1 MNRLRFPN
9 QNEFRRV
16 VSSRHF
22 RSTFFLSLIICTV
35 LYALIGVA
43 LVNQTSSAISED
55 AEKMAD
61 AVCTDMQSS
70 LNSIQSNAVFMGSL
84 TSVQNAASM
93 ENPELWD
100 YLEVSSDLSAIS
112 SSLDYESV
120 DIFFLRSRRVYMSRV
135 GMYDFTDYPGQ
146 DLIQLMENDAI
157 MGSRWIPEREYNRY
171 YGENYPIQVA
181 TYVLRLPTSA
191 ASGTA
196 YIAIHL
202 SHRTIGQIVNATR
215 KKSDYGILLSYQG
228 VPIYSTEENFK
239 GGGNFFEDA
248 SAYAARHGFLD
259 VCSGDGTD
267 VQCAVLVPKSVLWE
281 GIRPYLPAAAG
292 ILAAIFLFSAIC
304 AYLYSVALLHPVDRL
319 VRKAGSLVINPGNE
333 YDQLNSAFD
342 RLSDEVSRI
351 QRQMQKDLP
360 LVRDQIILTLLG
372 NYTEVPQ
379 DYSEQ
384 GISFPF
390 DSFAVISASLP
401 ERVNEPGNT
410 LREPLKMIVRRHSL
424 EKLAPLGRVYS
435 AFGESQNV
443 LFLINMDYTPGIKK
457 ELQRLCGE
465 LSRELREAIAMPVLL
480 SAGIGPK
487 GVRVP
492 YQAYLQARRAMP
504 FLDEEETVGLSGP
517 GEYALPVDPSLIRGL
532 AQCVLDRDAPA
543 LRERLSQCFDALT
556 PGPED
561 AVQLRRFSQLIL
573 CHVQARLFEMDIPSQ
588 TAPFTAAMKKLDSA
602 PSCDACLSIL
612 LGWCSAQIDAGS
624 ALPEKSHQY
633 VREAIAFIERHY
645 GENISVPQIA
655 QQVAVN
661 PVYLNK
667 LFKLATGK
675 TISEYLN
682 YYRIEMGKELL
693 LREDAT
699 VNAVASGLGYNDVRS
714 FIRFFKKFTGVTP
727 KDFRRQNLPE
737 TGANSTDDGKD
748 SD

>member
-1 MNRLRFPN
+1 MKRFSLPHK
-9 QNEFRRV
+9 NEFRRIL
-16 VSSRHF
+16 SSRHF
-22 RSTFFLSLIICTV
+22 RSALCLSLIICTL
-35 LYALIGVA
+35 LYFLIVA
-43 LVNQTSSAISED
+43 FVVRQLSGTMTDKAVGTAN
-55 AEKMAD
+55 
-61 AVCTDMQSS
+61 AVCADMQGTLSA
-70 LNSIQSNAVFMGSL
+70 IQSNAVSISSL
-84 TSVQNAASM
+84 KSVKEIVNLDRPS
-93 ENPELWD
+93 LDD
-100 YLEVSSDLSAIS
+100 YVDVSSDLSAFS
-112 SSLDYESV
+112 STIDYESV
-120 DIFFLRSRRVYMSRV
+120 DIFLLKPRRVYVSRM
-135 GMYDFTDYPGQ
+135 GMYEFSDYPGR
-146 DLIQLMENDAI
+146 DLIALIEENSI
-157 MGSRWIPEREYNRY
+157 MGAKWLVGRNYVRY
-171 YGENYPIQVA
+171 YSEQYPIPVA
-181 TYVLRLPTSA
+181 TYLLRLPIDSSNG
-191 ASGTA
+191 SGF
-196 YIAIHL
+196 IAIHL
-202 SHRTIGQIVNATR
+202 SFETVSRLIEARRQPG
-215 KKSDYGILLSYQG
+215 YGILLSYQG
-228 VPIYSTEENFK
+228 VPIYSTQEDFEST
-239 GGGNFFEDA
+239 GAFFEDA
-248 SAYAARHGFLD
+248 NAYASSHGFLSA
-259 VCSGDGTD
+259 CSGEGTD
-267 VQCAVLVPKSVLWE
+267 VQCAVLVPRSVLWDSLM
-281 GIRPYLPAAAG
+281 PFVPAAVIVYLA
-292 ILAAIFLFSAIC
+292 ILVLSAVG
-304 AYLYSVALLHPVDRL
+304 AYIYSASLLRPVDQL
-319 VRKAGSLVINPGNE
+319 VHKAGSLVIDPGNE

-351 QRQMQKDLP
+351 QRQMQRDLP

-372 NYTEVPQ
+372 NYTEVPE

-543 LRERLSQCFDALT
+543 LRERLSQCFDALAH
-556 PGPED
+556 GPED

-573 CHVQARLFEMDIPSQ
+573 CHVQARLFELDIPSQ

-624 ALPEKSHQY
+624 ALPEKSYQY

-714 FIRFFKKFTGVTP
+714 FIRFFKKFTGLTP

-737 TGANSTDDGKD
+737 TGSNSTDDGKD

>member
-1 MNRLRFPN
+1 MKRFSLPHK
-9 QNEFRRV
+9 NEFRRIL
-16 VSSRHF
+16 SSRHF
-22 RSTFFLSLIICTV
+22 RSALCLSLIICTL
-35 LYALIGVA
+35 LYFLIVA
-43 LVNQTSSAISED
+43 FVVRQLSGTMTD
-55 AEKMAD
+55 K
-61 AVCTDMQSS
+61 AVGTANTVCADMQGTLSA
-70 LNSIQSNAVFMGSL
+70 IQSNAVSISSL
-84 TSVQNAASM
+84 KSVKEIVNLDRPS
-93 ENPELWD
+93 LDD
-100 YLEVSSDLSAIS
+100 YVDVSSDLSAFS
-112 SSLDYESV
+112 STIDYESV
-120 DIFFLRSRRVYMSRV
+120 DIFLLKPRRVYVSRM
-135 GMYDFTDYPGQ
+135 GMYEFSDYPGR
-146 DLIQLMENDAI
+146 DLIALIEENSI
-157 MGSRWIPEREYNRY
+157 MGAKWLVGRNYVRY
-171 YGENYPIQVA
+171 YSEQYPIPVA
-181 TYVLRLPTSA
+181 TYLLRLPIDS
-191 ASGTA
+191 SHGTGF
-196 YIAIHL
+196 IAIHL
-202 SHRTIGQIVNATR
+202 SFETVSRLIEARRQPG
-215 KKSDYGILLSYQG
+215 YGILLSYQG
-228 VPIYSTEENFK
+228 VPIYSTQKDFQST
-239 GGGNFFEDA
+239 GTFFDDA
-248 SAYAARHGFLD
+248 NAYASSHGFLSA
-259 VCSGDGTD
+259 CSGEGTD
-267 VQCAVLVPKSVLWE
+267 VQCAVLVPRSVLWDSLM
-281 GIRPYLPAAAG
+281 PFVPAAVIVYLA
-292 ILAAIFLFSAIC
+292 ILVLSAVG
-304 AYLYSVALLHPVDRL
+304 AYIYSASLLRPVDQL
-319 VRKAGSLVINPGNE
+319 VRKAGSLVIDPGNE

-351 QRQMQKDLP
+351 QRQMQRDLP

-372 NYTEVPQ
+372 NYTEVPE

-573 CHVQARLFEMDIPSQ
+573 YHVQARLFELDIPSQ

-624 ALPEKSHQY
+624 ALPEKSYQY

-714 FIRFFKKFTGVTP
+714 FIRFFKKFTGLTP

-737 TGANSTDDGKD
+737 TGSNSTDDGKD

>member
-1 MNRLRFPN
+1 MKRFSLPHK
-9 QNEFRRV
+9 NEFRRIL
-16 VSSRHF
+16 SSRHF
-22 RSTFFLSLIICTV
+22 RSALCLSLIICTL
-35 LYALIGVA
+35 LYFLIVA
-43 LVNQTSSAISED
+43 FVVRQLSGTMTDKAVGTAN
-55 AEKMAD
+55 
-61 AVCTDMQSS
+61 AVCADMQGTLSA
-70 LNSIQSNAVFMGSL
+70 IQSNAVSISSL
-84 TSVQNAASM
+84 KSVKEIVNLDRPS
-93 ENPELWD
+93 LDD
-100 YLEVSSDLSAIS
+100 YVNVSSDLSAFS
-112 SSLDYESV
+112 STIDYESV
-120 DIFFLRSRRVYMSRV
+120 DIFLLKPRRVYVSRM
-135 GMYDFTDYPGQ
+135 GMYEFSDYPGR
-146 DLIQLMENDAI
+146 DLIALIEENSI
-157 MGSRWIPEREYNRY
+157 MGAKWLVGRNYVRY
-171 YGENYPIQVA
+171 YSEQYPIPVA
-181 TYVLRLPTSA
+181 TYLLRLPIDS
-191 ASGTA
+191 SHGTGF
-196 YIAIHL
+196 IAIHL
-202 SHRTIGQIVNATR
+202 SFETVSRLIEARRQPG
-215 KKSDYGILLSYQG
+215 YGILLSYQG
-228 VPIYSTEENFK
+228 VPIYSTQKDFQST
-239 GGGNFFEDA
+239 GTFFDDA
-248 SAYAARHGFLD
+248 NAYASSHGFLSA
-259 VCSGDGTD
+259 CSGEGTD
-267 VQCAVLVPKSVLWE
+267 VQCAVLVPRSVLWDSLM
-281 GIRPYLPAAAG
+281 PFVPAAVIVYLA
-292 ILAAIFLFSAIC
+292 ILVLSAVG
-304 AYLYSVALLHPVDRL
+304 AYIYSASLLRPVDQL
-319 VRKAGSLVINPGNE
+319 VRKAGSLVIDPGNE

-351 QRQMQKDLP
+351 QRQMQRDLP

-372 NYTEVPQ
+372 NYTEVPE

-573 CHVQARLFEMDIPSQ
+573 YHVQARLFELDIPSQ

-624 ALPEKSHQY
+624 ALPEKSYQY

-714 FIRFFKKFTGVTP
+714 FIRFFKKFTGLTP

-737 TGANSTDDGKD
+737 TGSNSTDDGKD

>member
-1 MNRLRFPN
+1 MKRFSLPHK
-9 QNEFRRV
+9 NEFRRIL
-16 VSSRHF
+16 SSRHF
-22 RSTFFLSLIICTV
+22 RSALCLSLIICTL
-35 LYALIGVA
+35 LYFLIVA
-43 LVNQTSSAISED
+43 FVVRQLSGTMTDKAVGTAN
-55 AEKMAD
+55 
-61 AVCTDMQSS
+61 AVCADMQGTLSA
-70 LNSIQSNAVFMGSL
+70 IQSNAVSISSL
-84 TSVQNAASM
+84 KSVKEIVNLDRPS
-93 ENPELWD
+93 LDD
-100 YLEVSSDLSAIS
+100 YVNVSSDLSAFS
-112 SSLDYESV
+112 STIDYESV
-120 DIFFLRSRRVYMSRV
+120 DIFLLKPRRVYVSRM
-135 GMYDFTDYPGQ
+135 GMYEFSDYPGR
-146 DLIQLMENDAI
+146 DLIALIEENSI
-157 MGSRWIPEREYNRY
+157 MGAKWLVGRNYVRY
-171 YGENYPIQVA
+171 YSEQYPIPVA
-181 TYVLRLPTSA
+181 TYLLRLPIDS
-191 ASGTA
+191 SNGTGF
-196 YIAIHL
+196 IAIHL
-202 SHRTIGQIVNATR
+202 SFETVSRLIEARRQPG
-215 KKSDYGILLSYQG
+215 YGILLSYQG
-228 VPIYSTEENFK
+228 VPIYSTQKDFQST
-239 GGGNFFEDA
+239 GIFFDDA
-248 SAYAARHGFLD
+248 NAYASSHGFLSA
-259 VCSGDGTD
+259 CSGEGTD
-267 VQCAVLVPKSVLWE
+267 VQCAVLVPRSMLWDSLM
-281 GIRPYLPAAAG
+281 PFLPAA
-292 ILAAIFLFSAIC
+292 IIV
-304 AYLYSVALLHPVDRL
+304 YLALLVLSAVGAYIYSASLLRPVDQL
-319 VRKAGSLVINPGNE
+319 VRKAGSLVIDPGNE

-351 QRQMQKDLP
+351 QRQMQRDLP

-372 NYTEVPQ
+372 NYTEVPE

-543 LRERLSQCFDALT
+543 LRERLSQCFDALAH
-556 PGPED
+556 GPED

-573 CHVQARLFEMDIPSQ
+573 CHVQARLFELDIPSQ

-624 ALPEKSHQY
+624 ALPEKSYQY

-714 FIRFFKKFTGVTP
+714 FIRFFKKFTGLTP

-737 TGANSTDDGKD
+737 TGSNSTDDGKD

>member
-1 MNRLRFPN
+1 MKRFSLPHK
-9 QNEFRRV
+9 NEFRRIL
-16 VSSRHF
+16 SSRHF
-22 RSTFFLSLIICTV
+22 RSALCLSLIICTL
-35 LYALIGVA
+35 LYFLIVA
-43 LVNQTSSAISED
+43 FVVRQLSGTMTDKAVGTAN
-55 AEKMAD
+55 
-61 AVCTDMQSS
+61 AVCADMQGTLSA
-70 LNSIQSNAVFMGSL
+70 IQSNAVSISSL
-84 TSVQNAASM
+84 KSVKEIVNLDRPS
-93 ENPELWD
+93 LDD
-100 YLEVSSDLSAIS
+100 YVDVSSDLSAFS
-112 SSLDYESV
+112 STIDYESV
-120 DIFFLRSRRVYMSRV
+120 DIFLLKPRRVYVSRM
-135 GMYDFTDYPGQ
+135 GMYEFSDYPGR
-146 DLIQLMENDAI
+146 DLIALIEENSI
-157 MGSRWIPEREYNRY
+157 MGAKWLVGRNYVRY
-171 YGENYPIQVA
+171 YSEQYPIPVA
-181 TYVLRLPTSA
+181 TYLLRLPIDS
-191 ASGTA
+191 SNGTGF
-196 YIAIHL
+196 IAIHL
-202 SHRTIGQIVNATR
+202 SFETVSRLIEARRQPG
-215 KKSDYGILLSYQG
+215 YGILLSYQG
-228 VPIYSTEENFK
+228 VPIYSTQKDFQST
-239 GGGNFFEDA
+239 GTFFDDA
-248 SAYAARHGFLD
+248 NAYASSHGFLSA
-259 VCSGDGTD
+259 CSGEGTD
-267 VQCAVLVPKSVLWE
+267 VQCAVLVPRSVLWDSLM
-281 GIRPYLPAAAG
+281 PFVPAAVIVYLA
-292 ILAAIFLFSAIC
+292 ILVLSAVG
-304 AYLYSVALLHPVDRL
+304 AYIYSASLLRPVDQL
-319 VRKAGSLVINPGNE
+319 VRKAGSLVIDPGNE

-351 QRQMQKDLP
+351 QRQMQRDLP

-372 NYTEVPQ
+372 NYTEVPE

-543 LRERLSQCFDALT
+543 LRERLSQCFDALAH
-556 PGPED
+556 GPED
-561 AVQLRRFSQLIL
+561 AVQLRRFSLLIL
-573 CHVQARLFEMDIPSQ
+573 CHVQARLFELDIPSQ

-624 ALPEKSHQY
+624 ALPEKSYQY

-714 FIRFFKKFTGVTP
+714 FIRFFKKFTGLTP

-737 TGANSTDDGKD
+737 TGSNSTDDGKD

>member
-1 MNRLRFPN
+1 MKRFSLPHK
-9 QNEFRRV
+9 NEFRRIL
-16 VSSRHF
+16 SSRHF
-22 RSTFFLSLIICTV
+22 RSALCLSLIICTL
-35 LYALIGVA
+35 LYFLIVA
-43 LVNQTSSAISED
+43 FVVRQLSGTMTD
-55 AEKMAD
+55 K
-61 AVCTDMQSS
+61 AVGTANTVCADMQGTLSA
-70 LNSIQSNAVFMGSL
+70 IQSNAVSISSL
-84 TSVQNAASM
+84 KSVKEIVNLDRPS
-93 ENPELWD
+93 LDD
-100 YLEVSSDLSAIS
+100 YVDVSSDLSAFS
-112 SSLDYESV
+112 STIDYESV
-120 DIFFLRSRRVYMSRV
+120 DIFLLKPRRVYVSRM
-135 GMYDFTDYPGQ
+135 GMYEFSDYPGR
-146 DLIQLMENDAI
+146 DLIALIEENSI
-157 MGSRWIPEREYNRY
+157 MGAKWLVGRNYVRY
-171 YGENYPIQVA
+171 YSEQYPIPVA
-181 TYVLRLPTSA
+181 TYLLRLPIDS
-191 ASGTA
+191 SNGTGF
-196 YIAIHL
+196 IAIHL
-202 SHRTIGQIVNATR
+202 SFETVSRLIEARRQPG
-215 KKSDYGILLSYQG
+215 YGILLSYQG
-228 VPIYSTEENFK
+228 VPIYSTQKDFQST
-239 GGGNFFEDA
+239 GTFFDDA
-248 SAYAARHGFLD
+248 NAYASSHGFLSA
-259 VCSGDGTD
+259 CSGEGTD
-267 VQCAVLVPKSVLWE
+267 VQCAVLVPRSVLWDSLM
-281 GIRPYLPAAAG
+281 PFVPAAVIVYLA
-292 ILAAIFLFSAIC
+292 ILVLSAVG
-304 AYLYSVALLHPVDRL
+304 AYIYSASLLRPVDQL
-319 VRKAGSLVINPGNE
+319 VRKAGSLVIDPGNE

-351 QRQMQKDLP
+351 QRQMQRDLP

-372 NYTEVPQ
+372 NYTEVPE

-573 CHVQARLFEMDIPSQ
+573 YHVQARLFELDIPSQ

-624 ALPEKSHQY
+624 ALPEKSYQY

-714 FIRFFKKFTGVTP
+714 FIRFFKKFTGLTP

-737 TGANSTDDGKD
+737 TGSNSTDDGKD

>member
-1 MNRLRFPN
+1 MKRFSLPHK
-9 QNEFRRV
+9 NEFRRIL
-16 VSSRHF
+16 SSRHF
-22 RSTFFLSLIICTV
+22 RSALCLSLIICTL
-35 LYALIGVA
+35 LYFLIVA
-43 LVNQTSSAISED
+43 FVVRQLSGTMTD
-55 AEKMAD
+55 K
-61 AVCTDMQSS
+61 AVGTANTVCADMQGTLSA
-70 LNSIQSNAVFMGSL
+70 IQSNAVSISSL
-84 TSVQNAASM
+84 KSVKEIVNLDRPS
-93 ENPELWD
+93 LDD
-100 YLEVSSDLSAIS
+100 YVDVSSDLSAFS
-112 SSLDYESV
+112 STIDYESV
-120 DIFFLRSRRVYMSRV
+120 DIFLLKPRRVYVSRM
-135 GMYDFTDYPGQ
+135 GMYEFSDYPGR
-146 DLIQLMENDAI
+146 DLIALIEENSI
-157 MGSRWIPEREYNRY
+157 MGAKWLVGRNYVRY
-171 YGENYPIQVA
+171 YSEQYPIPVA
-181 TYVLRLPTSA
+181 TYLLRLPIDS
-191 ASGTA
+191 SNGTGF
-196 YIAIHL
+196 IAIHL
-202 SHRTIGQIVNATR
+202 SFETVSRLIEARRQPG
-215 KKSDYGILLSYQG
+215 YGILLSYQG
-228 VPIYSTEENFK
+228 VPIYSTQKDFQST
-239 GGGNFFEDA
+239 GTFFDDA
-248 SAYAARHGFLD
+248 NAYASSHGFLSA
-259 VCSGDGTD
+259 CSGEGTD
-267 VQCAVLVPKSVLWE
+267 VQCAVLVPRSVLWDSLM
-281 GIRPYLPAAAG
+281 PFVPAAVIVYLT
-292 ILAAIFLFSAIC
+292 ILVLSAVG
-304 AYLYSVALLHPVDRL
+304 AYIYSASLLRPVDQL
-319 VRKAGSLVINPGNE
+319 VRKAGSLVIDPGNE

-351 QRQMQKDLP
+351 QRQMQRDLP

-372 NYTEVPQ
+372 NYTEVPE

-573 CHVQARLFEMDIPSQ
+573 YHVQARLFELDIPSQ

-624 ALPEKSHQY
+624 ALPEKSYQY

-714 FIRFFKKFTGVTP
+714 FIRFFKKFTGLTP

-737 TGANSTDDGKD
+737 TGSNSTDDGKD

>member
-1 MNRLRFPN
+1 MKRFSLPHK
-9 QNEFRRV
+9 NEFRRIL
-16 VSSRHF
+16 SSRHF
-22 RSTFFLSLIICTV
+22 RSALCLSLIICTL
-35 LYALIGVA
+35 LYFLIVA
-43 LVNQTSSAISED
+43 FVVRQLSGTMTD
-55 AEKMAD
+55 K
-61 AVCTDMQSS
+61 AVGTANTVCADMQGTLSA
-70 LNSIQSNAVFMGSL
+70 IQSNAVSISSL
-84 TSVQNAASM
+84 KSVKEIVNLDRPS
-93 ENPELWD
+93 LDD
-100 YLEVSSDLSAIS
+100 YVDVSSDLSAFS
-112 SSLDYESV
+112 STIDYESV
-120 DIFFLRSRRVYMSRV
+120 DIFLLKPRRVYVSRM
-135 GMYDFTDYPGQ
+135 GMYEFSDYPGR
-146 DLIQLMENDAI
+146 DLIALIEENSI
-157 MGSRWIPEREYNRY
+157 MGAKWLVGRNYVRY
-171 YGENYPIQVA
+171 YSEQYPIPVA
-181 TYVLRLPTSA
+181 TYLLRLPIDS
-191 ASGTA
+191 SNGTGF
-196 YIAIHL
+196 IAIHL
-202 SHRTIGQIVNATR
+202 SFETVSRLIEARRQPG
-215 KKSDYGILLSYQG
+215 YGILLSYQG
-228 VPIYSTEENFK
+228 VPIYSTQKDFQST
-239 GGGNFFEDA
+239 GTFFDDA
-248 SAYAARHGFLD
+248 NAYASSHGFLSA
-259 VCSGDGTD
+259 CSGEGTD
-267 VQCAVLVPKSVLWE
+267 VQCAVLVPRSMLWDSLM
-281 GIRPYLPAAAG
+281 PFLPAA
-292 ILAAIFLFSAIC
+292 IIV
-304 AYLYSVALLHPVDRL
+304 YLALLVLSAVGAYIYSASLLRPVDQL
-319 VRKAGSLVINPGNE
+319 VRKAGSLVIDPGNE

-351 QRQMQKDLP
+351 QRQMQRDLP

-372 NYTEVPQ
+372 NYTEVPE

-573 CHVQARLFEMDIPSQ
+573 YHVQARLFELDIPSQ

-624 ALPEKSHQY
+624 ALPEKSYQY

-714 FIRFFKKFTGVTP
+714 FIRFFKKFTGLTP

-737 TGANSTDDGKD
+737 TGSNSTDDGKD

>member
-1 MNRLRFPN
+1 MKRFSLPHK
-9 QNEFRRV
+9 NEFRRIL
-16 VSSRHF
+16 SSRHF
-22 RSTFFLSLIICTV
+22 RSALCLSLIICTL
-35 LYALIGVA
+35 LYFLIVA
-43 LVNQTSSAISED
+43 FVVRQLSGTMTDKAVGTAN
-55 AEKMAD
+55 
-61 AVCTDMQSS
+61 AVCADMQGTLSA
-70 LNSIQSNAVFMGSL
+70 IQSNAVSISSL
-84 TSVQNAASM
+84 KSVKEIVNLDRPS
-93 ENPELWD
+93 LDD
-100 YLEVSSDLSAIS
+100 YVDVSSDLSAFS
-112 SSLDYESV
+112 STIDYESV
-120 DIFFLRSRRVYMSRV
+120 DIFLLKPRRVYVSRM
-135 GMYDFTDYPGQ
+135 GMYEFSDYPGR
-146 DLIQLMENDAI
+146 DLIALIEENSI
-157 MGSRWIPEREYNRY
+157 MGAKWLVGRNYVRY
-171 YGENYPIQVA
+171 YSEQYPIPVA
-181 TYVLRLPTSA
+181 TYLLRLPIDS
-191 ASGTA
+191 SNGTGF
-196 YIAIHL
+196 IAIHL
-202 SHRTIGQIVNATR
+202 SFETVSRLIEARRQPG
-215 KKSDYGILLSYQG
+215 YGILLSYQG
-228 VPIYSTEENFK
+228 VPIYSTQKDFQST
-239 GGGNFFEDA
+239 GIFFDDA
-248 SAYAARHGFLD
+248 NAYASSHGFLSA
-259 VCSGDGTD
+259 CSGEGTD
-267 VQCAVLVPKSVLWE
+267 VQCAVLVPRSMLWDSLM
-281 GIRPYLPAAAG
+281 PFLPAA
-292 ILAAIFLFSAIC
+292 IIV
-304 AYLYSVALLHPVDRL
+304 YLALLVLSAVGAYIYSASLLRPVDQL
-319 VRKAGSLVINPGNE
+319 VRKAGSLVIDPGNE

-351 QRQMQKDLP
+351 QRQMQRDLP

-372 NYTEVPQ
+372 NYTEVPE

-543 LRERLSQCFDALT
+543 LRERLSQCFDALAH
-556 PGPED
+556 GPED

-573 CHVQARLFEMDIPSQ
+573 CHVQARLFELDIPSQ

-624 ALPEKSHQY
+624 ALPEKSYQY

-714 FIRFFKKFTGVTP
+714 FIRFFKKFTGLTP

-737 TGANSTDDGKD
+737 TGSNSTDDGKD

>member
-1 MNRLRFPN
+1 MKRFSLPHK
-9 QNEFRRV
+9 NEFRRIL
-16 VSSRHF
+16 SSRHF
-22 RSTFFLSLIICTV
+22 RSALCLSLIICTL
-35 LYALIGVA
+35 LYFLIVA
-43 LVNQTSSAISED
+43 FVVRQLSGTMTDKAVGTAN
-55 AEKMAD
+55 
-61 AVCTDMQSS
+61 AVCADMQGTLSA
-70 LNSIQSNAVFMGSL
+70 IQSNAVSISSL
-84 TSVQNAASM
+84 KSVKEIVNLDRPS
-93 ENPELWD
+93 LDD
-100 YLEVSSDLSAIS
+100 YVDVSSDLSAFS
-112 SSLDYESV
+112 STIDYESV
-120 DIFFLRSRRVYMSRV
+120 DIFLLKPRRVYVSRM
-135 GMYDFTDYPGQ
+135 GMYEFSDYPGR
-146 DLIQLMENDAI
+146 DLIALIEENSI
-157 MGSRWIPEREYNRY
+157 MGAKWLVGRNYVRY
-171 YGENYPIQVA
+171 YSEQYPIPVA
-181 TYVLRLPTSA
+181 TYLLRLPIDS
-191 ASGTA
+191 SNGTGF
-196 YIAIHL
+196 IAIHL
-202 SHRTIGQIVNATR
+202 SFETVSRLIEARRQPG
-215 KKSDYGILLSYQG
+215 YGILLSYQG
-228 VPIYSTEENFK
+228 VPIYSTQKDFQST
-239 GGGNFFEDA
+239 GTFFDDA
-248 SAYAARHGFLD
+248 NAYASSHGFLSA
-259 VCSGDGTD
+259 CSGEGTD
-267 VQCAVLVPKSVLWE
+267 VQCAVLVPRSMLWDSLM
-281 GIRPYLPAAAG
+281 PFLPAA
-292 ILAAIFLFSAIC
+292 IIV
-304 AYLYSVALLHPVDRL
+304 YLALLVLSAVGAYIYSASLLRPVDQL
-319 VRKAGSLVINPGNE
+319 VRKAGSLVIDPGNE

-351 QRQMQKDLP
+351 QRQMQRDLP

-372 NYTEVPQ
+372 NYTEVPE

-573 CHVQARLFEMDIPSQ
+573 YHVQARLFELDIPSQ

-624 ALPEKSHQY
+624 ALPEKSYQY

-714 FIRFFKKFTGVTP
+714 FIRFFKKFTGLTP

-737 TGANSTDDGKD
+737 TGSNSTDDGKD

>member
-1 MNRLRFPN
+1 MKRFSLPHK
-9 QNEFRRV
+9 NEFRRIL
-16 VSSRHF
+16 SSRHF
-22 RSTFFLSLIICTV
+22 RSALCLSLIICTL
-35 LYALIGVA
+35 LYFLIVA
-43 LVNQTSSAISED
+43 FVVRQLSGTMTDKAVGTAN
-55 AEKMAD
+55 
-61 AVCTDMQSS
+61 AVCADMQGTLSA
-70 LNSIQSNAVFMGSL
+70 IQSNAVSISSL
-84 TSVQNAASM
+84 KSVKEIVNLDRPS
-93 ENPELWD
+93 LDD
-100 YLEVSSDLSAIS
+100 YVNVSSDLSAFS
-112 SSLDYESV
+112 STIDYESV
-120 DIFFLRSRRVYMSRV
+120 DIFLLKPRRVYVSRM
-135 GMYDFTDYPGQ
+135 GMYEFSDYPGR
-146 DLIQLMENDAI
+146 DLIALIEENSI
-157 MGSRWIPEREYNRY
+157 MGAKWLVGRNYVRY
-171 YGENYPIQVA
+171 YSEQYPIPVA
-181 TYVLRLPTSA
+181 TYLLRLPIDS
-191 ASGTA
+191 SNGTGF
-196 YIAIHL
+196 IAIHL
-202 SHRTIGQIVNATR
+202 SFETVSRLIEARRQPG
-215 KKSDYGILLSYQG
+215 YGILLSYQG
-228 VPIYSTEENFK
+228 VPIYSTQKDFQST
-239 GGGNFFEDA
+239 GTFFDDA
-248 SAYAARHGFLD
+248 NAYASSHGFLSA
-259 VCSGDGTD
+259 CSGEGTD
-267 VQCAVLVPKSVLWE
+267 VQCAVLVPRSVLWDSLM
-281 GIRPYLPAAAG
+281 PFVPAAVIVYLA
-292 ILAAIFLFSAIC
+292 ILVLSAVG
-304 AYLYSVALLHPVDRL
+304 AYIYSASLLRPVDQL
-319 VRKAGSLVINPGNE
+319 VRKAGSLVIDPGNE

-351 QRQMQKDLP
+351 QRQMQRDLP

-372 NYTEVPQ
+372 NYTEVPE

-573 CHVQARLFEMDIPSQ
+573 YHVQARLFELDIPSQ

-624 ALPEKSHQY
+624 ALPEKSYQY

-714 FIRFFKKFTGVTP
+714 FIRFFKKFTGLTP

-737 TGANSTDDGKD
+737 TGSNSTDDGKD

>member
-1 MNRLRFPN
+1 MKRFSLPHK
-9 QNEFRRV
+9 NEFRRIL
-16 VSSRHF
+16 SSRHF
-22 RSTFFLSLIICTV
+22 RSALCLSLIICTL
-35 LYALIGVA
+35 LYFLIVA
-43 LVNQTSSAISED
+43 FVVRQLSGTMTD
-55 AEKMAD
+55 K
-61 AVCTDMQSS
+61 AVGTANTVCADMQGTLSA
-70 LNSIQSNAVFMGSL
+70 IQSNAVSISSL
-84 TSVQNAASM
+84 KSAKEIVNLDRPS
-93 ENPELWD
+93 LDD
-100 YLEVSSDLSAIS
+100 YVDVSSDLSAFS
-112 SSLDYESV
+112 STIDYKSV
-120 DIFFLRSRRVYMSRV
+120 DIFLLKPRRVYVSRM
-135 GMYDFTDYPGQ
+135 GMYEFSDYPGR
-146 DLIQLMENDAI
+146 DLIALIEENSI
-157 MGSRWIPEREYNRY
+157 MGAKWLVGRNYVRY
-171 YGENYPIQVA
+171 YSEQYPIPVA
-181 TYVLRLPTSA
+181 TYLLRLPIDS
-191 ASGTA
+191 SNGTGF
-196 YIAIHL
+196 IAIHL
-202 SHRTIGQIVNATR
+202 SFETVSRLIEARRQPG
-215 KKSDYGILLSYQG
+215 YGILLSYQG
-228 VPIYSTEENFK
+228 VPIYSTQKDFQST
-239 GGGNFFEDA
+239 GTFFDDA
-248 SAYAARHGFLD
+248 NAYASSHGFLSA
-259 VCSGDGTD
+259 CSGEGTD
-267 VQCAVLVPKSVLWE
+267 VQCAVLVPRSVLWDSLM
-281 GIRPYLPAAAG
+281 PFVPAAVIVYLT
-292 ILAAIFLFSAIC
+292 ILVLSAVG
-304 AYLYSVALLHPVDRL
+304 AYIYSASLLRPVDQL
-319 VRKAGSLVINPGNE
+319 VRKAGSLVIDPGNE

-351 QRQMQKDLP
+351 QRQMQRDLP

-372 NYTEVPQ
+372 NYTEVPE

-573 CHVQARLFEMDIPSQ
+573 YHVQARLFELDIPSQ

-624 ALPEKSHQY
+624 ALPEKSYQY

-714 FIRFFKKFTGVTP
+714 FIRFFKKFTGLTP

-737 TGANSTDDGKD
+737 TGSNSTDDGKD

>member
-1 MNRLRFPN
+1 MKRFSLPHK
-9 QNEFRRV
+9 NEFRRIL
-16 VSSRHF
+16 SSRHF
-22 RSTFFLSLIICTV
+22 RSALCLSLIICTL
-35 LYALIGVA
+35 LYFLIVA
-43 LVNQTSSAISED
+43 FVVRQLSGTMTD
-55 AEKMAD
+55 K
-61 AVCTDMQSS
+61 AVGTANTVCADMQGTLSA
-70 LNSIQSNAVFMGSL
+70 IQSNAVSISSL
-84 TSVQNAASM
+84 KSVKEIVNLDRPS
-93 ENPELWD
+93 LDD
-100 YLEVSSDLSAIS
+100 YVDVSSDLSAFS
-112 SSLDYESV
+112 STIDYESV
-120 DIFFLRSRRVYMSRV
+120 DIFLLKPRRVYVSRM
-135 GMYDFTDYPGQ
+135 GMYEFSDYPGR
-146 DLIQLMENDAI
+146 DLIALIEENSI
-157 MGSRWIPEREYNRY
+157 MGAKWLVGRNYVRY
-171 YGENYPIQVA
+171 YSEQYPIPVA
-181 TYVLRLPTSA
+181 TYLLRLPIDS
-191 ASGTA
+191 SNGTGF
-196 YIAIHL
+196 IAIHL
-202 SHRTIGQIVNATR
+202 SFETVSRLIEARRQPG
-215 KKSDYGILLSYQG
+215 YGILLSYQG
-228 VPIYSTEENFK
+228 VPIYSTQKDFQST
-239 GGGNFFEDA
+239 GTFFDDA
-248 SAYAARHGFLD
+248 NAYASSHGFLSA
-259 VCSGDGTD
+259 CSGEGTD
-267 VQCAVLVPKSVLWE
+267 VQCAVLVPRSMLWDSLM
-281 GIRPYLPAAAG
+281 PFLPAA
-292 ILAAIFLFSAIC
+292 IIV
-304 AYLYSVALLHPVDRL
+304 YLALLVPSAVGAYIYSASLLRPVDQL
-319 VRKAGSLVINPGNE
+319 VRKAGSLVIDPGNE

-351 QRQMQKDLP
+351 QRQMQRDLP

-372 NYTEVPQ
+372 NYTEVPE

-573 CHVQARLFEMDIPSQ
+573 YHVQARLFELDIPSQ

-624 ALPEKSHQY
+624 ALPEKSYQY

-714 FIRFFKKFTGVTP
+714 FIRFFKKFTGLTP

-737 TGANSTDDGKD
+737 TGSNSTDDGKD

>member
-1 MNRLRFPN
+1 MKRFSLPHK
-9 QNEFRRV
+9 NEFRRIL
-16 VSSRHF
+16 SSRHF
-22 RSTFFLSLIICTV
+22 RSALCLSLIICTL
-35 LYALIGVA
+35 LYFLIVA
-43 LVNQTSSAISED
+43 FVVRQLSGTMTD
-55 AEKMAD
+55 K
-61 AVCTDMQSS
+61 AVGTANTVCADMQGTLSA
-70 LNSIQSNAVFMGSL
+70 IQSNAVSISSL
-84 TSVQNAASM
+84 KSVKEIVNLDRPS
-93 ENPELWD
+93 LDD
-100 YLEVSSDLSAIS
+100 YVDVSSDLSAFS
-112 SSLDYESV
+112 STIDYESV
-120 DIFFLRSRRVYMSRV
+120 DIFLLKPRRVYVSRM
-135 GMYDFTDYPGQ
+135 GMYEFSDYPGR
-146 DLIQLMENDAI
+146 DLIALIEENSI
-157 MGSRWIPEREYNRY
+157 MGAKWLVGRNYVRY
-171 YGENYPIQVA
+171 YSEQYPIPVA
-181 TYVLRLPTSA
+181 TYLLRLPIDS
-191 ASGTA
+191 SNGTGF
-196 YIAIHL
+196 IAIHL
-202 SHRTIGQIVNATR
+202 SFETVSRLIEARRQPG
-215 KKSDYGILLSYQG
+215 YGILLSYQG
-228 VPIYSTEENFK
+228 VPIYSTQKDFQST
-239 GGGNFFEDA
+239 GTFFDDA
-248 SAYAARHGFLD
+248 NAYASSHGFLSA
-259 VCSGDGTD
+259 CSGEGTD
-267 VQCAVLVPKSVLWE
+267 VQCAVLVPRSVLWDSLM
-281 GIRPYLPAAAG
+281 PFVPAAVIVYLA
-292 ILAAIFLFSAIC
+292 ILVLSAVG
-304 AYLYSVALLHPVDRL
+304 AYIYSASLLRPVDQL
-319 VRKAGSLVINPGNE
+319 VRKAGSLVIDPGNE

-351 QRQMQKDLP
+351 QRQMQRDLP

-372 NYTEVPQ
+372 NYTEVPE

-573 CHVQARLFEMDIPSQ
+573 YHVQARLFELDIPSQ
-588 TAPFTAAMKKLDSA
+588 TAPSTAAMKKLDSA

-624 ALPEKSHQY
+624 ALPEKSYQY

-714 FIRFFKKFTGVTP
+714 FIRFFKKFTGLTP

-737 TGANSTDDGKD
+737 TGSNSTDDGKD

>member
-1 MNRLRFPN
+1 MKRFSLPHK
-9 QNEFRRV
+9 NEFRRIL
-16 VSSRHF
+16 SSRHF
-22 RSTFFLSLIICTV
+22 RSALCLSLIICTL
-35 LYALIGVA
+35 LYFLIVA
-43 LVNQTSSAISED
+43 FVVRQLSGTMTD
-55 AEKMAD
+55 K
-61 AVCTDMQSS
+61 AVGTANTVCADMQGTLSA
-70 LNSIQSNAVFMGSL
+70 IQSNAVSISSL
-84 TSVQNAASM
+84 KSVKEIVNLDRPS
-93 ENPELWD
+93 LDD
-100 YLEVSSDLSAIS
+100 YVDVSSDLSAFS
-112 SSLDYESV
+112 STIDYESV
-120 DIFFLRSRRVYMSRV
+120 DIFLLKPRRVYVSRM
-135 GMYDFTDYPGQ
+135 GMYEFSDYPGR
-146 DLIQLMENDAI
+146 DLIALIEENSI
-157 MGSRWIPEREYNRY
+157 MGAKWLVGRNYVRY
-171 YGENYPIQVA
+171 YSEQYPIPVA
-181 TYVLRLPTSA
+181 TYLLRLPIDS
-191 ASGTA
+191 SNGTGF
-196 YIAIHL
+196 IAIHL
-202 SHRTIGQIVNATR
+202 SFETVSRLIEARRQPG
-215 KKSDYGILLSYQG
+215 YGILLSYQG
-228 VPIYSTEENFK
+228 VPIYSTQKDFQST
-239 GGGNFFEDA
+239 GTFFDDA
-248 SAYAARHGFLD
+248 NAYASSHGFLSA
-259 VCSGDGTD
+259 CSGEGTD
-267 VQCAVLVPKSVLWE
+267 VQCAVLVPRSMLWDSLM
-281 GIRPYLPAAAG
+281 PFLPAA
-292 ILAAIFLFSAIC
+292 IIV
-304 AYLYSVALLHPVDRL
+304 YLALLVLSAVGAYIYSASLLRPVDQL
-319 VRKAGSLVINPGNE
+319 VRKAGSLVIDPGNE
-333 YDQLNSAFD
+333 YVQLNSAFD

-351 QRQMQKDLP
+351 QRQMQRDLP

-372 NYTEVPQ
+372 NYTEVPE

-543 LRERLSQCFDALT
+543 LWERLSQCFDALT

-573 CHVQARLFEMDIPSQ
+573 YHVQARLFELDIPSQ

-624 ALPEKSHQY
+624 ALPEKSYQY

-714 FIRFFKKFTGVTP
+714 FIRFFKKFTGLTP

-737 TGANSTDDGKD
+737 TGSNSTDDGKD

>member
-1 MNRLRFPN
+1 MKRFSLPHK
-9 QNEFRRV
+9 NEFRRIL
-16 VSSRHF
+16 SSRHF
-22 RSTFFLSLIICTV
+22 RSALCLSLIICTL
-35 LYALIGVA
+35 LYFLIVA
-43 LVNQTSSAISED
+43 FVVRQLSGTMTD
-55 AEKMAD
+55 K
-61 AVCTDMQSS
+61 AVGTANTVCADMQGTLSA
-70 LNSIQSNAVFMGSL
+70 IQSNAVSISSL
-84 TSVQNAASM
+84 KSVKEIVNLDRPS
-93 ENPELWD
+93 LDD
-100 YLEVSSDLSAIS
+100 YVDVSSDLSAFS
-112 SSLDYESV
+112 STIDYKSV
-120 DIFFLRSRRVYMSRV
+120 DIFLLKPRRVYVSRM
-135 GMYDFTDYPGQ
+135 GMYEFSDYPGR
-146 DLIQLMENDAI
+146 DLIALIEENSI
-157 MGSRWIPEREYNRY
+157 MGAKWLVGRNYVRY
-171 YGENYPIQVA
+171 YSEQYPIPVA
-181 TYVLRLPTSA
+181 TYLLRLPIDS
-191 ASGTA
+191 SNGTGF
-196 YIAIHL
+196 IAIHL
-202 SHRTIGQIVNATR
+202 SFETVSRLIEARRQPG
-215 KKSDYGILLSYQG
+215 YGILLSYQG
-228 VPIYSTEENFK
+228 VPIYSTQKDFQST
-239 GGGNFFEDA
+239 GTFFDDA
-248 SAYAARHGFLD
+248 NAYASSHGFLSA
-259 VCSGDGTD
+259 CSGEGTD
-267 VQCAVLVPKSVLWE
+267 VQCAVLVPRSVLWDSLM
-281 GIRPYLPAAAG
+281 PFVPAAVIVYLT
-292 ILAAIFLFSAIC
+292 ILVLSAVG
-304 AYLYSVALLHPVDRL
+304 AYIYSASLLRPVDQL
-319 VRKAGSLVINPGNE
+319 VRKAGSLVIDPGNE

-351 QRQMQKDLP
+351 QRQMQRDLP

-372 NYTEVPQ
+372 NYTEVPE

-573 CHVQARLFEMDIPSQ
+573 YHVQARLFELDIPSQ

-624 ALPEKSHQY
+624 ALPEKSYQY

-714 FIRFFKKFTGVTP
+714 FIRFFKKFTGLTP

-737 TGANSTDDGKD
+737 TGSNSTDDGKD

>member
-1 MNRLRFPN
+1 MKRFSLPHK
-9 QNEFRRV
+9 NEFRRIL
-16 VSSRHF
+16 SSRHF
-22 RSTFFLSLIICTV
+22 RSALCLSLIICTL
-35 LYALIGVA
+35 LYFLIVA
-43 LVNQTSSAISED
+43 FVVRQLSGTMTDKAVGTAN
-55 AEKMAD
+55 
-61 AVCTDMQSS
+61 AVCADMQGTLSA
-70 LNSIQSNAVFMGSL
+70 IQSNAVSISSL
-84 TSVQNAASM
+84 KSVKEIVNLDRPS
-93 ENPELWD
+93 LDD
-100 YLEVSSDLSAIS
+100 YVNVSSDLSAFS
-112 SSLDYESV
+112 STIDYESV
-120 DIFFLRSRRVYMSRV
+120 DIFLLKPRRVYVSRM
-135 GMYDFTDYPGQ
+135 GMYEFSDYPGR
-146 DLIQLMENDAI
+146 DLIALIEENSI
-157 MGSRWIPEREYNRY
+157 MGAKWLVGRNYVRY
-171 YGENYPIQVA
+171 YSEQYPIPVA
-181 TYVLRLPTSA
+181 TYLLRLPIDS
-191 ASGTA
+191 SHGTGF
-196 YIAIHL
+196 IAIHL
-202 SHRTIGQIVNATR
+202 SFETVSRLIEARRQPG
-215 KKSDYGILLSYQG
+215 YGILLSYQG
-228 VPIYSTEENFK
+228 VPIYSTQKDFQST
-239 GGGNFFEDA
+239 GTFFDDA
-248 SAYAARHGFLD
+248 NAYASSHGFLSA
-259 VCSGDGTD
+259 CSGEGTD
-267 VQCAVLVPKSVLWE
+267 VQCAVLVPRSVLWDSLM
-281 GIRPYLPAAAG
+281 PFVPAA
-292 ILAAIFLFSAIC
+292 IIV
-304 AYLYSVALLHPVDRL
+304 YLALLVLSAVGAYIYSASLLRPVDQL
-319 VRKAGSLVINPGNE
+319 VRKAGSLVIDPGNE

-351 QRQMQKDLP
+351 QRQMQRDLP

-372 NYTEVPQ
+372 NYTEVPE

-573 CHVQARLFEMDIPSQ
+573 YHVQARLFELDIPSQ

-624 ALPEKSHQY
+624 ALPEKSYQY

-714 FIRFFKKFTGVTP
+714 FIRFFKKFTGLTP

-737 TGANSTDDGKD
+737 TGSNSTDDGKD

>member
-1 MNRLRFPN
+1 MKRFSLPHK
-9 QNEFRRV
+9 NEFRRIL
-16 VSSRHF
+16 SSRHF
-22 RSTFFLSLIICTV
+22 RSALCLSLIICTL
-35 LYALIGVA
+35 LYFLIVA
-43 LVNQTSSAISED
+43 FVVRQLSGTMTD
-55 AEKMAD
+55 K
-61 AVCTDMQSS
+61 AVGTANTVCADMQGTLSA
-70 LNSIQSNAVFMGSL
+70 IQSNAVSISSL
-84 TSVQNAASM
+84 KSVKEIVNLDRPS
-93 ENPELWD
+93 LDD
-100 YLEVSSDLSAIS
+100 YVDVSSDLSAFS
-112 SSLDYESV
+112 STIDYESV
-120 DIFFLRSRRVYMSRV
+120 DIFLLKPRRVYVSRM
-135 GMYDFTDYPGQ
+135 GMYEFSDYPGR
-146 DLIQLMENDAI
+146 DLIALIEENSI
-157 MGSRWIPEREYNRY
+157 MGAKWLVGRNYVRY
-171 YGENYPIQVA
+171 YSEQYPIPVA
-181 TYVLRLPTSA
+181 TYLLRLPIDS
-191 ASGTA
+191 SNGTGF
-196 YIAIHL
+196 IAIHL
-202 SHRTIGQIVNATR
+202 SFETVSRLIEARRQPG
-215 KKSDYGILLSYQG
+215 YGILLSYQG
-228 VPIYSTEENFK
+228 VPIYSTQKDFQST
-239 GGGNFFEDA
+239 GTFFDDA
-248 SAYAARHGFLD
+248 NAYASSHGFLSA
-259 VCSGDGTD
+259 CSGEGTD
-267 VQCAVLVPKSVLWE
+267 VQCAVLVPRSVLWDSLM
-281 GIRPYLPAAAG
+281 PFVPAAVIVYLT
-292 ILAAIFLFSAIC
+292 ILVLSAVG
-304 AYLYSVALLHPVDRL
+304 AYIYSASLLRPVDQL
-319 VRKAGSLVINPGNE
+319 VRKAGSLVIDPGNE

-351 QRQMQKDLP
+351 QRQMQRDLP

-372 NYTEVPQ
+372 NYTEVPE

-573 CHVQARLFEMDIPSQ
+573 YHVQARLFELDIPSQ

-612 LGWCSAQIDAGS
+612 LGWC
-624 ALPEKSHQY
+624 
-633 VREAIAFIERHY
+633 
-645 GENISVPQIA
+645 
-655 QQVAVN
+655 
-661 PVYLNK
+661 
-667 LFKLATGK
+667 
-675 TISEYLN
+675 
-682 YYRIEMGKELL
+682 
-693 LREDAT
+693 
-699 VNAVASGLGYNDVRS
+699 
-714 FIRFFKKFTGVTP
+714 
-727 KDFRRQNLPE
+727 
-737 TGANSTDDGKD
+737 
-748 SD
+748 

>member
-1 MNRLRFPN
+1 MKRFSLPHK
-9 QNEFRRV
+9 NEFRRIL
-16 VSSRHF
+16 SSRHF
-22 RSTFFLSLIICTV
+22 RSALCLSLIICTL
-35 LYALIGVA
+35 LYFLIVA
-43 LVNQTSSAISED
+43 FVVRQLSGTMTD
-55 AEKMAD
+55 K
-61 AVCTDMQSS
+61 AVGTANTVCADMQGTLSA
-70 LNSIQSNAVFMGSL
+70 IQSNAVSISSL
-84 TSVQNAASM
+84 KSVKEIVNLDRPS
-93 ENPELWD
+93 LDD
-100 YLEVSSDLSAIS
+100 YVDVSSDLSAFS
-112 SSLDYESV
+112 STIDYESV
-120 DIFFLRSRRVYMSRV
+120 DIFLLKPRRVYVSRM
-135 GMYDFTDYPGQ
+135 GMYEFSDYPGR
-146 DLIQLMENDAI
+146 DLIALIEENSI
-157 MGSRWIPEREYNRY
+157 MGAKWLVGRNYVRY
-171 YGENYPIQVA
+171 YSEQYPIPVA
-181 TYVLRLPTSA
+181 TYLLRLPIDS
-191 ASGTA
+191 SNGTGF
-196 YIAIHL
+196 IAIHL
-202 SHRTIGQIVNATR
+202 SFETVSRLIEARRQPG
-215 KKSDYGILLSYQG
+215 YGILLSYQG
-228 VPIYSTEENFK
+228 VPIYSTQKDFQST
-239 GGGNFFEDA
+239 GTFFDDA
-248 SAYAARHGFLD
+248 NAYASSHGFLSA
-259 VCSGDGTD
+259 CSGEGTD
-267 VQCAVLVPKSVLWE
+267 VQCAVLVPRSMLWDSLM
-281 GIRPYLPAAAG
+281 PFLPAA
-292 ILAAIFLFSAIC
+292 IIV
-304 AYLYSVALLHPVDRL
+304 YLALLVLSAVGAYIYSASLLRPVDQL
-319 VRKAGSLVINPGNE
+319 VRKAGSLVIDPGNE

-351 QRQMQKDLP
+351 QRQMQRDLP

-372 NYTEVPQ
+372 NYTEVPE

-543 LRERLSQCFDALT
+543 LWERLSQCFDALT

-573 CHVQARLFEMDIPSQ
+573 YHVQARLFELDIPSQ

-624 ALPEKSHQY
+624 ALPEKSYQY

-714 FIRFFKKFTGVTP
+714 FIRFFKKFTGLTP

-737 TGANSTDDGKD
+737 TGSNSTDDGKD

>member
-1 MNRLRFPN
+1 MKRFSLPHK
-9 QNEFRRV
+9 NEFRRIL
-16 VSSRHF
+16 SSRHF
-22 RSTFFLSLIICTV
+22 RSALCLSLIICTL
-35 LYALIGVA
+35 LYFLIVA
-43 LVNQTSSAISED
+43 FVVRQLSGTMTDKAVGTAN
-55 AEKMAD
+55 
-61 AVCTDMQSS
+61 AVCADMQGTLSA
-70 LNSIQSNAVFMGSL
+70 IQSNAVSISSL
-84 TSVQNAASM
+84 KSVKEIVNLDRPS
-93 ENPELWD
+93 LDD
-100 YLEVSSDLSAIS
+100 YVDVSSDLSAFS
-112 SSLDYESV
+112 STIDYESV
-120 DIFFLRSRRVYMSRV
+120 DIFFLKPRRVYVSRM
-135 GMYDFTDYPGQ
+135 GMYEFSDYPGR
-146 DLIQLMENDAI
+146 DLIALIEENSI
-157 MGSRWIPEREYNRY
+157 MGAKWLVGRNYERY
-171 YGENYPIQVA
+171 YSEQYPISVA
-181 TYVLRLPTSA
+181 TYLLRLPIDS
-191 ASGTA
+191 SNGTGF
-196 YIAIHL
+196 IAIHL
-202 SHRTIGQIVNATR
+202 SFETVSRLIEARRQPG
-215 KKSDYGILLSYQG
+215 YGILLSYQG
-228 VPIYSTEENFK
+228 VPIYSTQKDFQST
-239 GGGNFFEDA
+239 GTFFDDA
-248 SAYAARHGFLD
+248 NAYASSHGFLSA
-259 VCSGDGTD
+259 CSGEGTD
-267 VQCAVLVPKSVLWE
+267 VQCAVLVPRSVLWDSLM
-281 GIRPYLPAAAG
+281 PFLPAAF
-292 ILAAIFLFSAIC
+292 IV
-304 AYLYSVALLHPVDRL
+304 YLALLVLSAVGAYIYSTSLLRPVDQL
-319 VRKAGSLVINPGNE
+319 VRKAGSLVIDPGNE

-351 QRQMQKDLP
+351 QRQMQRDLP

-372 NYTEVPQ
+372 NYTEVPE

-543 LRERLSQCFDALT
+543 LRERLSQCFDALAH
-556 PGPED
+556 GPED

-573 CHVQARLFEMDIPSQ
+573 CHVQARLFELDIPSQ

-624 ALPEKSHQY
+624 ALPEKSYQY

-714 FIRFFKKFTGVTP
+714 FIRFFKKFTGLTP

-737 TGANSTDDGKD
+737 TGSNSTDDGKD

>member
-1 MNRLRFPN
+1 MKRFSLPHK
-9 QNEFRRV
+9 NEFRRIL
-16 VSSRHF
+16 SSRHF
-22 RSTFFLSLIICTV
+22 RSALCLSLIICTL
-35 LYALIGVA
+35 LYFLIVA
-43 LVNQTSSAISED
+43 FVVRQLSGTMTDKAVGTAN
-55 AEKMAD
+55 
-61 AVCTDMQSS
+61 AVCADMQGTLSA
-70 LNSIQSNAVFMGSL
+70 IQSNAVSISSL
-84 TSVQNAASM
+84 KSVKEIVNLDRPS
-93 ENPELWD
+93 LDD
-100 YLEVSSDLSAIS
+100 YVDVSSDLSAFS
-112 SSLDYESV
+112 STIDYESV
-120 DIFFLRSRRVYMSRV
+120 DIFLLKPRRVYVSRM
-135 GMYDFTDYPGQ
+135 GMYEFSDYPGR
-146 DLIQLMENDAI
+146 DLIALIEENSI
-157 MGSRWIPEREYNRY
+157 MGAKWLVGRNYVRY
-171 YGENYPIQVA
+171 YSEQYPIPVA
-181 TYVLRLPTSA
+181 TYLLRLPIDS
-191 ASGTA
+191 SNGTGF
-196 YIAIHL
+196 IAIHL
-202 SHRTIGQIVNATR
+202 SFETVSRLIEARRQPG
-215 KKSDYGILLSYQG
+215 YGILLSYQG
-228 VPIYSTEENFK
+228 VPIYSTQKDFQST
-239 GGGNFFEDA
+239 GTFFDDA
-248 SAYAARHGFLD
+248 NAYASSHGFLSA
-259 VCSGDGTD
+259 CSGEGTD
-267 VQCAVLVPKSVLWE
+267 VQCAVLVPRSMLWDSLM
-281 GIRPYLPAAAG
+281 PFLPAA
-292 ILAAIFLFSAIC
+292 IIV
-304 AYLYSVALLHPVDRL
+304 YLALLVLSAVGAYIYSASLLRPVDQL
-319 VRKAGSLVINPGNE
+319 VRKAGSLVIDPGNE

-351 QRQMQKDLP
+351 QRQMQRDLP

-372 NYTEVPQ
+372 NYTEVPE

-573 CHVQARLFEMDIPSQ
+573 YHVQARLFELDIPSQ

-612 LGWCSAQIDAGS
+612 LGWC
-624 ALPEKSHQY
+624 
-633 VREAIAFIERHY
+633 
-645 GENISVPQIA
+645 
-655 QQVAVN
+655 
-661 PVYLNK
+661 
-667 LFKLATGK
+667 
-675 TISEYLN
+675 
-682 YYRIEMGKELL
+682 
-693 LREDAT
+693 
-699 VNAVASGLGYNDVRS
+699 
-714 FIRFFKKFTGVTP
+714 
-727 KDFRRQNLPE
+727 
-737 TGANSTDDGKD
+737 
-748 SD
+748 

>member
-1 MNRLRFPN
+1 MKRFPLP
-9 QNEFRRV
+9 QKNEFRRILF
-16 VSSRHF
+16 SRHF
-22 RSTFFLSLIICTV
+22 RSTLCFSLVICTLLYV
-35 LYALIGVA
+35 LIAGFVLRQLSGTITDQAVSTA
-43 LVNQTSSAISED
+43 N
-55 AEKMAD
+55 
-61 AVCTDMQSS
+61 AVCADMQGTLSA
-70 LNSIQSNAVFMGSL
+70 IQSNAVSISSL
-84 TSVQNAASM
+84 KSIKEIVI
-93 ENPELWD
+93 
-100 YLEVSSDLSAIS
+100 LEHPALDNYVDISSDLSAFS
-112 SSLDYESV
+112 SVLDYESV
-120 DIFFLRSRRVYMSRV
+120 DIFLLKPKRIYVSRV
-135 GMYDFTDYPGQ
+135 GMYEFSDYPGR
-146 DLIQLMENDAI
+146 DLIALIEENGV
-157 MGSRWIPEREYNRY
+157 MGAKWLVGRNYDRY
-171 YGENYPIQVA
+171 YGEQYPIPVA
-181 TYVLRLPTSA
+181 TYLLRLPLDSS
-191 ASGTA
+191 SGSGF
-196 YIAIHL
+196 IAIHL
-202 SHRTIGQIVNATR
+202 SFETVSRLIEARRQPGC
-215 KKSDYGILLSYQG
+215 GILLSYQG
-228 VPIYSTEENFK
+228 VPIYSTQEDFESA
-239 GGGNFFEDA
+239 GAFFEDA
-248 SAYAARHGFLD
+248 DAYASSHGFLSA
-259 VCSGDGTD
+259 CSGEGTD
-267 VQCAVLVPKSVLWE
+267 VQCAVLVPRSVLWDSLT
-281 GIRPYLPAAAG
+281 PFVPAAVIVYLA
-292 ILAAIFLFSAIC
+292 ILVLSAVG
-304 AYLYSVALLHPVDRL
+304 AYIYSASLLRPVDQL
-319 VRKAGSLVINPGNE
+319 VRKAGSLVIDPGNE

-342 RLSDEVSRI
+342 RLSDEISRI

-372 NYTEVPQ
+372 NYTEVPE

-504 FLDEEETVGLSGP
+504 FLDEEEAVGLSGP

-532 AQCVLDRDAPA
+532 AQCVLDRDASA

-556 PGPED
+556 PSPED

-573 CHVQARLFEMDIPSQ
+573 CHVQARLFELDIPSQ

-624 ALPEKSHQY
+624 ALPEKSYQY
-633 VREAIAFIERHY
+633 VREAAAFIERHY

-682 YYRIEMGKELL
+682 YYRIETGKELL

-699 VNAVASGLGYNDVRS
+699 VNAVASSLGYNDVRS

-727 KDFRRQNLPE
+727 KDFRRQNMPE
-737 TGANSTDDGKD
+737 TGTNSTDDGKD